1 MQHDASTIGTAA
13 GPMATH
19 FGIRIAGDDLVFSA
33 AHFLAIAPDHYEPLH
48 GHNYRVAAEL
58 FGPLGNQQYVIDF
71 ALLRQMLLGI
81 LRQLDHRVLLPI
93 EHPGLVICQ
102 SQAEIEVTF
111 AGRRWVFPA
120 DNCLI
125 LPLADTTAELLARY
139 IGCRLIEQLASHCPA
154 AFSRL
159 QVSVEE
165 CPGQTAVCQLE
176 PS

>member
-1 MQHDASTIGTAA
+1 MQQDATTVGTAA
-13 GPMATH
+13 GRMATH
-19 FGIRIAGDDLVFSA
+19 FAVRIAGDDLVFSA
-33 AHFLAIAPDHYEPLH
+33 AHFLAIAPDQYEPLH

-58 FGPLGNQQYVIDF
+58 FGPLGKQQYVIDF
-71 ALLRQMLLGI
+71 AVVRQTLLGI
-81 LRQLDHRVLLPI
+81 LRHLDHRVLLPS
-93 EHPGLVICQ
+93 EHPALVFRQ
-102 SQAEIEVTF
+102 SQAEVEVAF

-120 DNCLI
+120 DNCLM

-165 CPGQTAVCQLE
+165 CPGQTALCQLE